1 MSAHEMKGKHR
12 AFVLIDV
19 VPGKEKKVLE
29 KLLKYEE
36 VIEAHL
42 IPGQFDV
49 LAVLEIE
56 LYGRELFVP
65 ASEIVTKFVIN
76 KIRKV
81 SGVLDTSTM
90 LPSFSKTK
98 GP

>member
-36 VIEAHL
+36 VVEAHL

-65 ASEIVTKFVIN
+65 ASESVTKFVIN
-76 KIRKV
+76 KIRKI
-81 SGVLDTSTM
+81 SGVLDTNTI

-98 GP
+98 IS